1 MTKLTLQELELEL
14 IDLLASQGLPIEEI
28 RLIGLLGR
36 GSRATVFSVII
47 DGVYHVLK
55 VYDTKENL
63 QAELKNLKK
72 IIPKDRF
79 LFWWEERIEQS
90 MLNIAIIE
98 VPEGKPLTESSLN
111 EFTTDRLS
119 THLAELHGIR
129 YRQNVSVSS
138 LQRLLRRHAGI
149 YLKAIEQMGQDPS
162 AHKQMLDNL
171 NLILKDEPD
180 LFRVSKVRTHGDL
193 HWPNIIV
200 AKEDVYLIDW
210 ESMGRGDAALDIGKL
225 RIVIYWGVNN
235 YETVFWDGAK
245 DRTKVAALVKEIAI
259 KHAAVNGDKT
269 LSDRLK
275 VYLPFECI
283 KILSERYLAGHTETG
298 FETAVNNILADEALV
313 LASDPFAIPPSLDSY
328 GYFEALMGRVK
339 SSSRI

>member
-1 MTKLTLQELELEL
+1 MTKLTLPELELEL
-14 IDLLASQGLPIEEI
+14 IDLLASRGLPIEEI

-55 VYDTKENL
+55 VYDSKENL

-72 IIPKDRF
+72 IIPRDRF

-98 VPEGKPLTESSLN
+98 VPEGKPLTESSLD
-111 EFTTDRLS
+111 EFTTDRLA

-129 YRQNVSVSS
+129 YRQNVSVTA
-138 LQRLLRRHAGI
+138 LQRQLRRHASI
-149 YLKAIEQMGQDPS
+149 YLKAVEQMGQDP
-162 AHKQMLDNL
+162 AEHKQMLDGMMRT
-171 NLILKDEPD
+171 LKDQAD
-180 LFRVSKVRTHGDL
+180 LFRVNKVRTHGDL

-225 RIVIYWGVNN
+225 RIVIYWGVNS
-235 YETVFWDGAK
+235 YETVFWDGPK
-245 DRTKVAALVKEIAI
+245 DRDKVSAMTRSITS
-259 KHAAVNGDKT
+259 KHVTLNGDKT
-269 LSDRLK
+269 LTDRLK

-283 KILSERYLAGHTETG
+283 KVLSERYLAGHTETG
-298 FETAVNNILADEALV
+298 FETAVNNMLADEALA
-313 LASDPFAIPPSLDSY
+313 LAKDPFAVPPRLESH
-328 GYFEALMGRVK
+328 GYYEALMGRVK
-339 SSSRI
+339 SSGRI